1 MRQRLQSFF
10 YSRRNLAGMALALGG
25 LTLYA
30 VGILGAPAW
39 IPITVGL
46 YAVGYLLVP
55 DHSELRVRLDAAQ
68 DASELREGLE
78 QLLRRI
84 RGKVADDLYAKAW
97 HIRESILATLEVE
110 GAENE
115 TDPNVYLI
123 RQTALS
129 YLPEAFATYLR
140 MPRLMAERRAI
151 ANGRTPHDVLLEQLD
166 LMDRR
171 LKDVADDIARHDSD
185 KLLANG
191 RFLAEKFGTSTF
203 DIGAVDATASTAT
216 SSVSEPTAE
225 AARVSQPAPAEP
237 IEADAKVEERE
248 RVH

>member
-25 LTLYA
+25 LTLFA

-46 YAVGYLLVP
+46 YAIGYLLVP
-55 DHSELRVRLDAAQ
+55 DNPELRVRLDAAG

-97 HIRESILATLEVE
+97 HIRQSILATLDVE

-115 TDPNVYLI
+115 ADPNVYLI

-166 LMDRR
+166 LMDAKMREAAEAK
-171 LKDVADDIARHDSD
+171 LAHDSER
-185 KLLANG
+185 LAENG
-191 RFLAEKFGTSTF
+191 RFIADRFGTSSLR
-203 DIGAVDATASTAT
+203 IDA
-216 SSVSEPTAE
+216 SVPELVAEPAPEAANEPAAERLADPAAE
-225 AARVSQPAPAEP
+225 AAEH
-237 IEADAKVEERE
+237 E
-248 RVH
+248 RVR

>member
-39 IPITVGL
+39 IPITLGL
-46 YAVGYLLVP
+46 YAIGYLLVP
-55 DHSELRVRLDAAQ
+55 VNPELEVRLDAGQ
-68 DASELREGLE
+68 DATVVREGLE
-78 QLLRRI
+78 TLLRRI
-84 RGKVADDLYAKAW
+84 RGKVADDLYARAW
-97 HIRESILATLEVE
+97 RIRESILATLEAE

-115 TDPNVYLI
+115 ADPNVYLI

-129 YLPEAFATYLR
+129 YLPDAFTTYLR
-140 MPRLMAERRAI
+140 MPRAVAEHRAI
-151 ANGRTPHDVLLEQLD
+151 ANGRTPHDALLEQLD
-166 LMDRR
+166 LMDHR

-191 RFLAEKFGTSTF
+191 RFLAEKFGTSPF
-203 DIGAVDATASTAT
+203 DLEAVDATAAAAP
-216 SSVSEPTAE
+216 SSAAERIEVAAGVPQE
-225 AARVSQPAPAEP
+225 AAEPVEAE
-237 IEADAKVEERE
+237 AKVEERE
-248 RVH
+248 RVR

>member
-25 LTLYA
+25 LALYA
-30 VGILGAPAW
+30 VGIIGAPDW
-39 IPITVGL
+39 IPITAGL
-46 YAVGYLLVP
+46 YAIGYLLVP
-55 DHSELRVRLDAAQ
+55 DNPALAVRLDAAQ
-68 DASELREGLE
+68 DASEVREGLE

-97 HIRESILATLEVE
+97 RIRESILATLEVE

-115 TDPNVYLI
+115 ADPNVYLI

-140 MPRLMAERRAI
+140 MPRLLAERRAI

-171 LKDVADDIARHDSD
+171 LEDVADDIARHDSD

-191 RFLAEKFGTSTF
+191 RFLAEKFGTSPF
-203 DIGAVDATASTAT
+203 DLGAVDAAAANAT
-216 SSVSEPTAE
+216 PGVSDPAE
-225 AARVSQPAPAEP
+225 VAARVPEAGVAEP
-237 IEADAKVEERE
+237 VEADAKVEERE